1 MFIISKNIKNPS
13 FRGTRNPLKATSS
26 SVRKDLSLS
35 FEMTKFILLAFG
47 ILIISSCAS
56 KKDVYL
62 FTSFHEPA
70 DEGLRMI
77 YSNDGYHWN
86 DFNHVFVKPQVG
98 DAKIMRD
105 PSIAQGPDDTF
116 HLVWTTGW
124 KADQGF
130 GYASSKDLIHWSTQ
144 QHINIMAT
152 EPTTVNVWA
161 PEIFYDDFK
170 KQYIIVWA
178 SCIPGRF
185 PNGQEDA
192 NNNHRLYYTT
202 TTDFK
207 TFAPAKLFLDPG
219 FSVID
224 AQILKRGNEDYV
236 LVMKDN
242 TRPNRNILVAT
253 AKDPL
258 GPYSNYTKRFTEMFS
273 EGPNA
278 TKVGDNWLIYYDSY
292 RLKRYGAMQTTD
304 FKTFTDVSD
313 KVTVPEGHKHGTI
326 FKVTKKTLNNLKKE
340 TGVQ

>member
-1 MFIISKNIKNPS
+1 MRRTVNLYIAAITCCF
-13 FRGTRNPLKATSS
+13 L
-26 SVRKDLSLS
+26 V
-35 FEMTKFILLAFG
+35 LL
-47 ILIISSCAS
+47 SSCAS
-56 KKDVYL
+56 KKSAYL

-70 DEGLRMI
+70 NEGLRLL
-77 YSNDGYHWN
+77 YSYDAWN
-86 DFNHVFVKPQVG
+86 WTDLDHVFVKPEVG

-105 PSIAQGPDDTF
+105 PSMVQGPDGTF

-124 KADQGF
+124 KGDQGF
-130 GYASSKDLIHWSTQ
+130 GYASSKDLIHWSAQ
-144 QHINIMAT
+144 EHINIMST

-161 PEIFYDDFK
+161 PEIFYDDEA

-178 SCIPGRF
+178 STIPFRF
-185 PNGQEDA
+185 PKGQEDE

-224 AQILKRGNEDYV
+224 AQILKRGKGDYV

-242 TRPNRNILVAT
+242 TRPNRNILVAF
-253 AKDPL
+253 ANSPL
-258 GPYSNYTKRFTEMFS
+258 GPYRDHSKRFTELFS

-278 TKVGDNWLIYYDSY
+278 VNTDKGWLIYYDSY

-304 FKTFTDVSD
+304 FKNFKDVSD
-313 KVTVPEGHKHGTI
+313 QVKVPEGHKHGTI
-326 FKVTKKTLNNLKKE
+326 VKVNRKTIEELKKSI
-340 TGVQ
+340 GK